1 MSRFHKHPCKKV
13 CLSDLVKVV
22 AILNVARNSLSEVVS
37 HSQQVLQL
45 FHLNIPLQ
53 HKDLNRL
60 TEKATKTKFPRNGYT
75 SWSLVWSAYIL
86 LISVGI
92 SVSSCSVWTQ
102 GYLVFSTF
110 PWLKFSLLICWP
122 IETENRRTEGHS
134 FLEVQNHDCRIHHIL
149 PLPYIYSEGYCTFKR
164 GGCCWQR
171 TSCYPSQLTRP
182 AQVMEASN
190 SEERGCELSST

>member
-75 SWSLVWSAYIL
+75 SRSLVWSAYIL

-122 IETENRRTEGHS
+122 IETENRRTEGHASLKCRIVIVGYITS
-134 FLEVQNHDCRIHHIL
+134 FLCHTSTVRVTAHSKEVAVVGRELHAIL
-149 PLPYIYSEGYCTFKR
+149 
-164 GGCCWQR
+164 
-171 TSCYPSQLTRP
+171 
-182 AQVMEASN
+182 VN
-190 SEERGCELSST
+190 